1 MSLLSCN
8 GWHNLLYNIQCDLM
22 IMVGL
27 NSLHDLQK
35 CRQVCH
41 IWKRIISQMP
51 QRKKDTIRRLW
62 ETLTAQIREEWN
74 VYDPYLPEVLTAS
87 RLAHHGLLR
96 DIKQVFLAEVDLAS
110 VPDEHLAALASCATE
125 SVAFLKAR
133 RYIKERLYQKMAK
146 PNHYLYN
153 I

>member
-1 MSLLSCN
+1 MSLLSCY
-8 GWHNLLYNIQCDLM
+8 GWHNLPCNIQFDLM

-96 DIKQVFLAEVDLAS
+96 DIKELWLAEVDLAS

-133 RYIKERLYQKMAK
+133 RYIKERL
-146 PNHYLYN
+146 
-153 I
+153 

>member
-1 MSLLSCN
+1 MSLLSCY
-8 GWHNLLYNIQCDLM
+8 GWHNLPCNIQFDLM

-74 VYDPYLPEVLTAS
+74 VFDPYLPEILTAS
-87 RLAHHGLLR
+87 HLAHHGLLR

-125 SVAFLKAR
+125 SVAFLKAG
-133 RYIKERLYQKMAK
+133 RYIKERL
-146 PNHYLYN
+146 
-153 I
+153 

>member
-1 MSLLSCN
+1 MSLLSCYD
-8 GWHNLLYNIQCDLM
+8 WHNLPCNIQFDLM

-41 IWKRIISQMP
+41 IWKKIISQMP

-74 VYDPYLPEVLTAS
+74 VFDPYLPEILTAS
-87 RLAHHGLLR
+87 HLAHHGLLR

-125 SVAFLKAR
+125 SVAFLKAG
-133 RYIKERLYQKMAK
+133 RYIKERL
-146 PNHYLYN
+146 
-153 I
+153 